1 MINGDLIGK
10 IILLKSGI
18 KGKCIFQLASGEY
31 GLQYEKGGRIECF
44 KEEDVLEVNN
54 KK

>member
-1 MINGDLIGK
+1 MINGNLIGK
-10 IILLKSGI
+10 IISLKNGL

-31 GLQYEKGGRIECF
+31 GLQYEKGGRIEYF
-44 KEEDVLEVNN
+44 KEDEVLEISN